1 MQPVDLLP
9 NSILSLSGQAADR
22 LLALGDGD
30 AALVYLYILRHNRT
44 PDFKWEPTRLQGALD
59 KLVTGKLISPDRA
72 HSVPAPA
79 QPEPELPVPEYST
92 LDINTA
98 LAGQSTFS
106 GLADEV
112 ERRLGKKLSTPDLK
126 TLLTLYDHL
135 ALPAEVILLIVSWC
149 LLEVERKYG
158 SGRRPFLSQ
167 IRREAFRWAAQGI
180 DTAEAAEDHLQRL
193 LRLRSREGEL
203 IRLLDLPNRPL
214 VEREQKYIAAW
225 LDMGFD
231 NDALRL
237 AYEKTVMGTAS
248 KTMDWRYMNKILTRW
263 HEAGLHTVAQIEAG
277 DRAPTRTGSRRPA
290 SISAIGTTPGVV
302 NRAPDP
308 QALEDMERMRRFMEK
323 MKQEQGG

>member
-1 MQPVDLLP
+1 MQPTDLLP

-22 LLALGDGD
+22 LLSLGDGD
-30 AALVYLYILRHNRT
+30 AALVYLYLLRHSSS
-44 PDFKWEPTRLQGALD
+44 PDFKWPAARLQAALD
-59 KLVTGKLISPDRA
+59 KLAAAKLISPQQA
-72 HSVPAPA
+72 QLAPA
-79 QPEPELPVPEYST
+79 QPEPEVPVPEYTT
-92 LDINTA
+92 LDITGA
-98 LAGQSTFS
+98 LANQSTFS

-149 LLEVERKYG
+149 TLEVERKYG
-158 SGRRPFLSQ
+158 SGRKPFLSQ

-180 DTAEAAEDHLQRL
+180 DTAEAAEEHLQRL

-203 IRLLDLPNRPL
+203 VRLLDLPNRPL
-214 VEREQKYIAAW
+214 VEREQRYIAAW

-248 KTMDWRYMNKILTRW
+248 KSMDWRYMNKILTRW
-263 HEAGLHTVAQIEAG
+263 HEAGLHTAAQIETG
-277 DRAPTRTGSRRPA
+277 DKAAARSPRRRPA
-290 SISAIGTTPGVV
+290 SVSAIGTTPGVI
-302 NRAPDP
+302 NQGPDQ
-308 QALEDMERMRRFMEK
+308 QALADMERMRRYLEK

>member
-9 NSILSLSGQAADR
+9 NSILSLSGQTADR

-30 AALVYLYILRHNRT
+30 AALVYLYLLRHNRT
-44 PDFKWEPTRLQGALD
+44 PGFKWEPSRLQAALD
-59 KLVTGKLISPDRA
+59 KLAAGKLISPEQARSA
-72 HSVPAPA
+72 PAPT
-79 QPEPELPVPEYST
+79 QPAPEVPVPEYST

-98 LAGQSTFS
+98 LTSQSTFS

-135 ALPAEVILLIVSWC
+135 ALPAEVIVLIVSWC
-149 LLEVERKYG
+149 LLETERKYG
-158 SGRRPFLSQ
+158 PGRKPFLSQ

-180 DTAEAAEDHLQRL
+180 DTAEAAEEHLQRL

-214 VEREQKYIAAW
+214 VERERNYIAAW

-277 DRAPTRTGSRRPA
+277 DKAPSPSRRRPA
-290 SISAIGTTPGVV
+290 SVSAIGTTPGVI
-302 NRAPDP
+302 NQAPDR
-308 QALEDMERMRRFMEK
+308 QAVEDMERMRRYLEK